1 MHRKIG
7 SSASLWRTPPLGFV
21 WLICVLLKFFFF
33 ALLIIQQIR
42 EGWVVL
48 SKKKKNNERHKKVNE
63 VFPVLHL

>member
-1 MHRKIG
+1 M
-7 SSASLWRTPPLGFV
+7 GFV

-48 SKKKKNNERHKKVNE
+48 SEKIIIMRDTQKS
-63 VFPVLHL
+63 